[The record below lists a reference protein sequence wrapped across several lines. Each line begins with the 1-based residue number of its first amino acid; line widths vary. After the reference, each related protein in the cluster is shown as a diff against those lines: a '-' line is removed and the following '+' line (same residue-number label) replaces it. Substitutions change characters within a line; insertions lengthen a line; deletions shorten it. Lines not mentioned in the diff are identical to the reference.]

1 MVYIYASCYIEI
13 ASPYQA
19 GTSIEFLSAS
29 APVSTKRGPVRPS
42 VTGQPLTR
50 CENASA
56 SVLAACQKVEMQEA
70 VAQKG
75 FSWQGWD
82 EPALESRNA
91 QASRKDSSTS
101 GNWQEEVVET
111 SRRPPQAWWRA
122 YLLLFVLLVAGYRPS
137 DSDDSQSFSVLLS
150 LDSCYSADTSD
161 STAIFP

>member
-29 APVSTKRGPVRPS
+29 APVSTKRGPVHPS
-42 VTGQPLTR
+42 VTGRSLTR

-70 VAQKG
+70 VAQKS

-82 EPALESRNA
+82 EPALE
-91 QASRKDSSTS
+91 DSSTS
-101 GNWQEEVVET
+101 GNWQEEVVETTQT

-122 YLLLFVLLVAGYRPS
+122 YLLLFVLLVAGDRPS
-137 DSDDSQSFSVLLS
+137 GSDDSQSFSVLLS